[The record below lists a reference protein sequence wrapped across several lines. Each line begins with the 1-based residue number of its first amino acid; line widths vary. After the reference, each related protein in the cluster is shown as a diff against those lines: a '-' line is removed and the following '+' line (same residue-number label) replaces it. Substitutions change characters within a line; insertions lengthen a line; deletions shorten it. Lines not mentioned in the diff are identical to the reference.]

1 MNLASAV
8 EMTASQWMGRNVA
21 RDEVVGKSRSIVD
34 AVRGSTRWDA
44 KTVKGLVEDMSQCI
58 VRVSSDLEGNWM
70 SVFVLPPEGG
80 RHGAET
86 FTTHEMR
93 EVRSIVCCIFTHITL
108 ILLLTQ
114 IGKRR
119 SSLISSQC
127 KIMWGNAIR
136 RTRVAG
142 MK

>member
-1 MNLASAV
+1 MRLALAV

-44 KTVKGLVEDMSQCI
+44 KTIKGLVEDMSQFI

-70 SVFVLPPEGG
+70 SVFVLPPGGG

-108 ILLLTQ
+108 ILY
-114 IGKRR
+114 
-119 SSLISSQC
+119 
-127 KIMWGNAIR
+127 
-136 RTRVAG
+136 
-142 MK
+142 